1 MKLLDERERHMAA
14 VRHYEY
20 DAMVTELSY
29 LEKLAAPSG
38 ADESE
43 RLRSLENRPFAARL
57 LETRAADLVL
67 GWVQWAGERIAGR
80 AERRVTP
87 PGNDTLPG
95 RSELIVA
102 NRIPLDEMPHDPSIR
117 QRRPRVLLDLT
128 AASRGPARE
137 PANRAARAMAEAA
150 VRTGAALPVLMA
162 HDRLY
167 PYYRH
172 PELDEPIT
180 PGDGDVLA
188 IAGTFW
194 CCVREYPA
202 ALRIAVA
209 AGARSALLLQ
219 DVFPLR
225 FPAMYP
231 AEVVDAVET
240 GILTLLPLMSIC
252 MIATD
257 STGDDLRSYLNSV
270 GQPARG
276 LLFAK
281 VGPGLAPLPSPGSVG
296 ASVISAFDG
305 NATYVSVGALEPRN
319 GHAIALDACD
329 LAWANGKDFSYAIV
343 GPYRWRTQS
352 LRRRI
357 LDHPELNRRL
367 FWISDPT
374 AAEIAYAY
382 EHCRA
387 AIVAS
392 VAEAND
398 LPILAAARYGAP
410 VIASDL
416 PVLRGT
422 GYADA
427 QLFPV
432 GVAPSLANLIGS
444 TRRST
449 RGAPMINARTWDD
462 CIRELVER
470 LTA

>member
-1 MKLLDERERHMAA
+1 MKALDGRERHLAA

-67 GWVQWAGERIAGR
+67 GWVQWAGERITGR
-80 AERRVTP
+80 AERRVASA
-87 PGNDTLPG
+87 GSDTLPG
-95 RSELIVA
+95 RSELMVA
-102 NRIPLDEMPHDPSIR
+102 NRVPLDEVSHDPSIL
-117 QRRPRVLLDLT
+117 QRRPRILLDLT
-128 AASRGPARE
+128 AASRGPARA

-150 VRTGAALPVLMA
+150 VRTGTALPVLIA
-162 HDRLY
+162 QGRLY

-172 PELDEPIT
+172 LKLDEPIN
-180 PGDGDVLA
+180 PGDGDMLA

-194 CCVREYPA
+194 CCAREYPD
-202 ALRIAVA
+202 ALRAA
-209 AGARSALLLQ
+209 ATAGASSALLLH

-231 AEVVDAVET
+231 TEVVDAVET
-240 GILTLLPLMSIC
+240 GILTLLPLMSVC
-252 MIATD
+252 VVAAG

-270 GQPARG
+270 GQPARV
-276 LLFAK
+276 LRFEK
-281 VGPGLAPLPSPGSVG
+281 VEPGLAPPPSPASVR

-319 GHAIALDACD
+319 GHAITLDACD
-329 LAWANGKDFSYAIV
+329 LAWADGKDFSYAIV

-352 LRRRI
+352 VRRRI
-357 LDHPELNRRL
+357 LDHPEFNRRL

-374 AAEIAYAY
+374 TAEIAYAY

-387 AIVAS
+387 TIVAS
-392 VAEAND
+392 VAEADD

-432 GVAPSLANLIGS
+432 GVAPSLAKLIGS
-444 TRRST
+444 TRRSA
-449 RGAPMINARTWDD
+449 RDAPMINARTWDD
-462 CIRELVER
+462 CIRQLVEC